1 MYAYQMDLLKVYTRL
16 ALAPLDHFDALD
28 QLRVSWNG
36 FAINVA
42 ATTSAPPTG
51 VDTPE
56 DFETVNNLR
65 HAKIALIY
73 L

>member
-1 MYAYQMDLLKVYTRL
+1 MWQQP
-16 ALAPLDHFDALD
+16 PLRH
-28 QLRVSWNG
+28 QPV
-36 FAINVA
+36 
-42 ATTSAPPTG
+42 

-56 DFETVNNLR
+56 DLETVNNLR